1 MNIDFVENA
10 LWRVENA
17 GADQTKLDII
27 DSFMG
32 SDSTA
37 DEFEERLVELLKYAD
52 APNRSDGELRD
63 AGLMRVPKDAD
74 GMFVHVGD
82 EMCGYGYPNGGVY
95 CQAIINSCMIF
106 VGTDSISPR
115 SWLLWSASDCH
126 HYRKP
131 TVVELLHM
139 FLSES
144 EDAIRKGYDGVPD
157 EVFAEYAERIREV
170 IDGD

>member
-10 LWRVENA
+10 LWRIENA
-17 GADQTKLDII
+17 GAYQNKWDII

-32 SDSTA
+32 SDSTV
-37 DEFEERLVELLKYAD
+37 DDFEEKLVELLKYAD
-52 APNRSDGELRD
+52 VSNRSDGELRE

-82 EMCGYGYPNGGVY
+82 EMCGYGCSDGGVY
-95 CQAIINSCMIF
+95 CQAVINNRMIL
-106 VGTDSISPR
+106 VGTNPISAK
-115 SWLLWSASDCH
+115 SWMLWSASGCR
-126 HYRKP
+126 HYHKP

-144 EDAIRKGYDGVPD
+144 EDAMRKGYDEVPD
-157 EVFAEYAERIREV
+157 EIYAEYAEKLREL